1 MPHIT
6 HEQILH
12 LAELARLR
20 LTEAE
25 AIQFE
30 AELPRILEFIAALQS
45 APTGAMDELF
55 AAHSLANAF
64 RTDTKDHLP
73 VGDPADLCEAFIAY
87 DRDGFL
93 VIPPIFTE
101 RSRQSDV

>member
-1 MPHIT
+1 MAHIT

-20 LTEAE
+20 LTEEE
-25 AIQFE
+25 AAKFE
-30 AELPRILEFIAALQS
+30 AELPRILEFIVTLQS
-45 APTGAMDELF
+45 APTDAIDELF
-55 AAHSLANAF
+55 ATHSLVNAF
-64 RTDTKDHLP
+64 RADTNGHSP